1 MFVNGLSDDR
11 WMNRL
16 VECAS
21 LKTETALTI
30 GCCASDSSRE
40 CCFCSSDHGVD
51 GLALL
56 QALFLLFRFSAM
68 NSLEM
73 ENEIRVLLGS
83 GEIGALEGLLVD
95 SADWGVNIRMTLNEN
110 FVEVDLIKNWDGFEM
125 ILLDDQDRNS
135 VQIDELKDILQVLK
149 SHY

>member
-1 MFVNGLSDDR
+1 
-11 WMNRL
+11 
-16 VECAS
+16 
-21 LKTETALTI
+21 
-30 GCCASDSSRE
+30 
-40 CCFCSSDHGVD
+40 
-51 GLALL
+51 
-56 QALFLLFRFSAM
+56 M

-125 ILLDDQDRNS
+125 ILLDDQNRS
-135 VQIDELKDILQVLK
+135 SIQIDELKEILQVLK
-149 SHY
+149 SYY

>member
-1 MFVNGLSDDR
+1 
-11 WMNRL
+11 
-16 VECAS
+16 
-21 LKTETALTI
+21 
-30 GCCASDSSRE
+30 
-40 CCFCSSDHGVD
+40 
-51 GLALL
+51 
-56 QALFLLFRFSAM
+56 M

-73 ENEIRVLLGS
+73 ENQIRVLLGN

-125 ILLDDQDRNS
+125 ILLDDQNRNS